1 MEKHPRLAPLSGKR
15 ARFLY
20 SRGNAEAKTPR
31 KKMNLPEKSPLPPRR
46 DRDFDDDADSS
57 NQAKINI
64 RPRRTDESTE
74 PLTKESP
81 NHLLRKTGQSPQIE
95 TSIDST
101 RRRRRSRQNPSRNS
115 NEANQSLNFKIL
127 FTLGAMAIFAGS
139 NILVGRFFYN
149 SGVSEGIQRA
159 IDARTPASDTEAD
172 ALATT
177 NKAFAALLNLRGSK
191 PDRPSTE
198 MLTLLSLQALSET
211 IDESLPSYLSQGHTT
226 PEDFSAAYVA
236 MRLGDFGKAAA
247 ILRATE
253 STIPPDLFNYLMN
266 DPVMRR
272 FAKEPRVMGF
282 YEKS

>member
-1 MEKHPRLAPLSGKR
+1 M
-15 ARFLY
+15 
-20 SRGNAEAKTPR
+20 
-31 KKMNLPEKSPLPPRR
+31 
-46 DRDFDDDADSS
+46 
-57 NQAKINI
+57 
-64 RPRRTDESTE
+64 
-74 PLTKESP
+74 
-81 NHLLRKTGQSPQIE
+81 
-95 TSIDST
+95 
-101 RRRRRSRQNPSRNS
+101 
-115 NEANQSLNFKIL
+115 KIL
-127 FTLGAMAIFAGS
+127 VTIGVLAIFAGS
-139 NILVGRFFYN
+139 NILVGRFFYG

-159 IDARTPASDTEAD
+159 IDARTPARD
-172 ALATT
+172 AEPLAVATT

-211 IDESLPSYLSQGHTT
+211 MDESLPSYLSQGHTT
-226 PEDFSAAYVA
+226 PEDFCAAYVA